1 MSTVS
6 STFIIRLWT
15 AADPL
20 SAERPRGH
28 GRIDHVQSGDHAYF
42 DDLEDAVEFLRRH
55 FGAFDGRDPAMTV
68 ADPASPAAPPESPS
82 PPDLT

>member
-20 SAERPRGH
+20 STEPPRGH

-42 DDLEDAVEFLRRH
+42 DDLEDAVEFLRQH
-55 FGAFDGRDPAMTV
+55 FGALDGQDTAV
-68 ADPASPAAPPESPS
+68 GPASPAPPLESAPP
-82 PPDLT
+82 PDRT